1 MLSNYG
7 HGLAKDVHF
16 CTSIHAPDAE
26 QFEPMLVKSRA
37 RRVGEDA
44 GTTLERSVRP
54 QESHIL
60 FRGEPKMGYRLNGE
74 EHRYADFSTGFD
86 HLRRA
91 GIESV
96 WFQVFVVVDDQL
108 DGCQAKP
115 LFWPARSVG
124 DVAKEVDVSDDRLD
138 LEKGYDRGGLYNPD
152 EEPEILTP
160 DGRA

>member
-1 MLSNYG
+1 VLSNYG

-138 LEKGYDRGGLYNPD
+138 LEKATIGS
-152 EEPEILTP
+152 T
-160 DGRA
+160 